1 MKILFIT
8 HYYEPDSGAAANRL
22 TRLAKQLYQRGHD
35 VTVLTTMPHYPTGI
49 IPPDY
54 RRKFVVTENRDGI
67 RVIQVWLYTST
78 SSSIS
83 RRLMSQLSFMVTS
96 ILRGIFVN
104 RPDVILIENQ
114 PIFTAL
120 AGWIISRF
128 KRAPYLANISDFWPE
143 YLVVAGVTSEDS
155 LVYHMFKAI
164 TNHTQR
170 QADAIVTLY
179 SPLLDKVKARIG
191 DVSNSKVIYNAV
203 DIDKFKDADE
213 EAFRQKHNLGTDR
226 LITFLGILGAHIDLN
241 TMLKV
246 SKHFKTYENL
256 KFVFVGAGQ
265 QKDTLQQAL
274 ENPDYAHCQW
284 IDWIDYSEV
293 PSFWSAS
300 YITYWALHDNPL
312 DQMRFQAKLFE
323 AMGTGTPIVVAVRGL
338 MHDIITQANAGITVS
353 PYDADA
359 MITAIEQLL
368 NDDTYYKQ
376 LADNARNYAKEH
388 FNPEQNADDYEAM
401 LQSIARTTENSQK

>member
-1 MKILFIT
+1 MKFLFIT

-22 TRLAKQLYQRGHD
+22 TRLAKQLHQRGHE

-49 IPPDY
+49 IPQEY
-54 RRKFVVTENRDGI
+54 HRKFVVTENRDGI

-83 RRLMSQLSFMVTS
+83 RRLMSQLSFMVTCT
-96 ILRGIFVN
+96 LRGIFVK

-120 AGWIISRF
+120 AGWLISRF
-128 KRAPYLANISDFWPE
+128 KRTPYLANISDFWPE
-143 YLVVAGVTSEDS
+143 YLVIAGVTSETS
-155 LVYHMFKAI
+155 LIYRIFKAI

-179 SPLLDKVKARIG
+179 PPLLDKVKERIG
-191 DVSNSKVIYNAV
+191 DIPNSKVIYNAV

-213 EAFRQKHNLGTDR
+213 EAFRQKHNLGTAR
-226 LITFLGILGAHIDLN
+226 LITFLGILGAHIDLD

-246 SKHFKTYENL
+246 AIHFKTYENL

-265 QKDTLQQAL
+265 QKDTLRQAL
-274 ENPDYAHCQW
+274 EHPDYAHCQW

-300 YITYWALHDNPL
+300 HVTYWALHDNPL

-323 AMGTGTPIVVAVRGL
+323 AMGTGTPMVVAVRGL
-338 MHDIITQANAGITVS
+338 MHDIITQAEAGLTVQ

-359 MITAIEQLL
+359 MITAIEWLL
-368 NDDTYYKQ
+368 KDDTYHTQ
-376 LADNARNYAKEH
+376 LADNARHYAEQH
-388 FNPEQNADDYEAM
+388 FNPEQNADDYEAT
-401 LQSIARTTENSQK
+401 LKQIARTTGNSQ